1 MFNVCFMN
9 DNVDFLLKLLSFNG
23 NNIDY
28 KPDIECVR
36 FCSQELEKLGFDC
49 DFQIF
54 EDVANLYAI
63 LKKKDGKPRKT
74 LCFAGH
80 CDVVAKGNNW
90 NYNSCGQVVGNKIY
104 GRGTVDM
111 LGGVAC
117 FFGSIKKILQEKPE
131 ILDNINLSVLLT
143 GDEEDKCINGTNK
156 MIDYLID
163 RGEKFDWCI
172 LAEPSCNVKNIDT
185 DKLNSVMVSNG
196 GSLLFRIKVL
206 GKSAHVANLNEFD
219 NPVQKGTLLCQ
230 KLKELSYVDS
240 MTNLEILGIEAQNK
254 NVNVILDKA
263 EIFGNVRFFQ
273 ETSNDIAKKIENI
286 CKKICGKKY
295 ELRIIVEREGW
306 ETNKKSKFINI
317 ITNVIKNYNP
327 DFKFRKS
334 RGVSDGEYIKRIC
347 PDVCEFGL
355 KGNLAHQPNEYT
367 SLQDM
372 RDLIQLY
379 YKIILQCCK
388 LN

>member
-1 MFNVCFMN
+1 MEE
-9 DNVDFLLKLLSFNG
+9 NVDFLLKLLSFNG

-36 FCSQELEKLGFDC
+36 FCCQELEKLGFVC
-49 DFQIF
+49 NFQIF
-54 EDVANLYAI
+54 EDVANLYAV
-63 LKKKDGKPRKT
+63 LKKKKMANQKKT

-80 CDVVAKGNNW
+80 CDVVARGNNW
-90 NYNSCGQVVGNKIY
+90 NYNPCGEVVGDKIY

-117 FFGSIKKILQEKPE
+117 FFGSIKKILKENPE
-131 ILDNINLSVLLT
+131 VLDNINLSVLLT
-143 GDEEDKCINGTNK
+143 GDEEDKCINGTNR
-156 MIDYLID
+156 MIDYLISK
-163 RGEKFDWCI
+163 GESFDWCI
-172 LAEPSCNVKNIDT
+172 LAEPSCNVENIDI

-196 GSLLFRIKVL
+196 GSLLFRIKVF
-206 GKSAHVANLNEFD
+206 GKSAHVANLNAFD
-219 NPVQKGTLLCQ
+219 NPVQKSVILCQ
-230 KLKELSYVDS
+230 KLKEIKYDDT

-263 EIFGNVRFFQ
+263 EIFGNVRFFK
-273 ETSNDIAKKIENI
+273 ETSNEIADKIENI

-295 ELRIIVEREGW
+295 ELKIIVERDGW
-306 ETNKKSKFINI
+306 ETNKKSKFIKI
-317 ITNVIKNYNP
+317 ITDIIKTYNP
-327 DFKFRKS
+327 NFRFRKS

-355 KGNLAHQPNEYT
+355 KGNLSHQPNEYT

-372 RDLIQLY
+372 QALIQLY
-379 YKIILQCCK
+379 YEIILRCCK
-388 LN
+388 LT